1 MAAVQALELALPPR
15 LHTRGSLRRRSI
27 LSATGNNTGA
37 SEMKRLFKGV
47 GLAATVLLVCSS
59 GAIAQSTPAAS
70 SASADTSKQNLAQE
84 IKMLR
89 KDVRAEKSRIM
100 GEAMGLDAEQ
110 AKKFWPIYK
119 DYDKQLTKLNDVR
132 LGNITAYAQNYNNM
146 SENKADEIVNGA
158 ISYHKKRIDLLG
170 NTYDKVRAALG
181 APLAARFVQVESQ
194 LLNLID
200 LQIASNLP
208 LIWGPEKST
217 GKQ

>member
-1 MAAVQALELALPPR
+1 MKRPVNCGGFAAAVLLA
-15 LHTRGSLRRRSI
+15 
-27 LSATGNNTGA
+27 
-37 SEMKRLFKGV
+37 
-47 GLAATVLLVCSS
+47 CSS
-59 GAIAQSTPAAS
+59 AALAQSTAAGTSSAPAAS
-70 SASADTSKQNLAQE
+70 SASAGTSKQNLAQD
-84 IKMLR
+84 IKLLR

-119 DYDKQLTKLNDVR
+119 DYDKQLNKLNDVR
-132 LGNITAYAQNYNNM
+132 LGNITAYAQNYSNM
-146 SENKADEIVNGA
+146 TENKADEIVNGA
-158 ISYHKKRIDLLG
+158 ISYHKKRIDLLA

-181 APLAARFVQVESQ
+181 AALAARFVQVESQ

-208 LIWGPEKST
+208 LIWEPEKGT